1 MVPRSFIRGI
11 SALAVLAITI
21 LIVSITRDSAARST
35 RITESTFVP
44 LVDRAPLEAKDVSKV
59 EVALP
64 DGEMRWNYK
73 RIEGFW
79 RVPEFANVFAMNDE
93 VDNLVTLLLQTTLRP
108 IGRLPEDSAHYGLLP
123 NSVLTLTLFQNTNA
137 LVRVQIGG
145 LAPGAAKD
153 ERYVLR
159 DREQDV
165 YILSA
170 NPSVFFADGAQPAM
184 LDKHIL
190 PRALPHGT
198 PERISFGGSRV
209 SDLRQLIIKEKP
221 VDPTKFEDTR
231 SPSQDKVAPSKKR
244 ELTHEFFGIAATGT
258 SKLLDED
265 EAMTYLNRTLDLEFD
280 KIVGSISPARLEY
293 RNFDAPLIE
302 VTFHYKDGTT
312 VTLAV
317 SGSLIEEKYPVLNKS
332 TSQMFIISAEKLDTL
347 VPKIRAKSTQ

>member
-11 SALAVLAITI
+11 GALAVLAIII
-21 LIVSITRDSAARST
+21 LIMSITRDSAARSA

-44 LVDRAPLEAKDVSKV
+44 LVGRNSLEAKDVSRV

-93 VDNLVTLLLQTTLRP
+93 VDNLVTMLLQAQLRP
-108 IGRLPEDSAHYGLLP
+108 IGRLPEDRAHYGLVP
-123 NSVLTLTLFQNTNA
+123 NSVLTLTLFQNTDA

-159 DREQDV
+159 DRDQNV
-165 YILSA
+165 YMLSA
-170 NPSVFFADGAQPAM
+170 NPSVFFADGDQPAM
-184 LDKHIL
+184 LDRHIL
-190 PRALPHGT
+190 PRALPHAT
-198 PERISFGGSRV
+198 PERVSFSGSRV

-221 VDPTKFEDTR
+221 LDPNKFEDSR
-231 SPSQDKVAPSKKR
+231 SPGQEKVAPSKKS
-244 ELTHEFFGIAATGT
+244 EPTLEFFGIAAAGT
-258 SKLLDED
+258 SNPLDED
-265 EAMTYLNRTLDLEFD
+265 EAMTYVNRALDLEFD
-280 KIVGSISPARLEY
+280 KIVGSISPARMEY

-302 VTFHYKDGTT
+302 ITFHYKDGTT
-312 VTLAV
+312 VALAV
-317 SGSLIEEKYPVLNKS
+317 SGSLIEEKYPVLNRS

-347 VPKIRAKSTQ
+347 VPKIRAKSAQ